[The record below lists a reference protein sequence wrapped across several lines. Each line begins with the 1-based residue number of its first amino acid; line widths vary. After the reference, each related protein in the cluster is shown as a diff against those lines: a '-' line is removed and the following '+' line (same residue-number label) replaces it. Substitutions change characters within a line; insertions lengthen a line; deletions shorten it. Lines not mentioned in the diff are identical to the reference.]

1 MMPARRQAER
11 KGRRNREGKLH
22 AAAICCGALLTAALL
37 TAGIAVRAEITA
49 VNDETAALEQE
60 LEQLSTERRLA
71 TARDAAE
78 LSPYSLAEQAG
89 EQGMEPPG
97 SAIARFVEPPDEDLT
112 VIYPAYYERQTDEP

>member
-1 MMPARRQAER
+1 MPARRQAER

-37 TAGIAVRAEITA
+37 IAGIAVRAEITA

-71 TARDAAE
+71 TVHGAAE
-78 LSPYSLAEQAG
+78 LSPYSLSQQAE

-97 SAIARFVEPPDEDLT
+97 SATARFVEPPTEDFT
-112 VIYPAYYERQTDEP
+112 VVYPAYYEHQTDEP